1 MCLQGAERARWKMTI
16 HADFFKIVKDACGSA
31 FSAKPPA
38 RPDLVFIDGQVKL
51 MKSDQITAWPVFFTV
66 QFFKTIE
73 AGYAT
78 GAHTVVLGFDDYE
91 HVPASKG
98 MTQAKRAKHKIKY
111 EFAQS
116 SCLPSAM
123 PEDWGGAMANRTFK
137 VKVVCKVLE
146 VVQAWFARKLEQDA
160 AFRDRRLVLDYRGV
174 PVVLGGASP
183 LHAFVDSQDWS
194 TRTACVGR
202 GECDIKAFTWA
213 SASECLC
220 IFSTDG
226 DYLPL
231 ALLQTVSERAR
242 CKVVLHRMVTQ
253 TETPASRKRKS
264 AADDGAAHGE
274 RPSSRKRTYEFVCV
288 STIASWL
295 QTVFPSKSVHPVTQF
310 CALVAL
316 CGCDFTRNL
325 PRLGPRTLWKVRHR
339 LQNADLTNP
348 GQIVCA
354 LSMAYSDLLVQK
366 NVMPAGVTD
375 SRSFLGAISDASAA
389 AAYEEVMDRIQR
401 DQKVSPKIKEQL
413 WPGARAAAH
422 ALNTVWTLHY
432 WTLLHDAPDPHARS
446 FGYARDG
453 KGRTFFVG

>member
-1 MCLQGAERARWKMTI
+1 MTI

-31 FSAKPPA
+31 FSAKSPA

-51 MKSDQITAWPVFFTV
+51 MKADQVTAWSVFFAV
-66 QFFKTIE
+66 QFFRTIE

-98 MTQAKRAKHKIKY
+98 MTQAKRAKHKISY

-116 SCLPSAM
+116 TCLPSTM
-123 PEDWGGAMANRTFK
+123 PEDWGAAMANRTFK

-146 VVQAWFARKLEQDA
+146 VTEAWFARKLEQDA

-174 PVVLGGASP
+174 PVVLGRASP
-183 LHAFVDSQDWS
+183 LHAFVESQDWS

-202 GECDIKAFTWA
+202 GECDIKAFTWT

-231 ALLQTVSERAR
+231 ALLQTASEQAR
-242 CKVVLHRMVTQ
+242 CRVVLHRMVTQ
-253 TETPASRKRKS
+253 TESAACRKRKS
-264 AADDGAAHGE
+264 PAACADDGAAPEE
-274 RPSSRKRTYEFVCV
+274 RPAASRKRAYEFVCIP
-288 STIASWL
+288 TIASWL
-295 QTVFPSKSVHPVTQF
+295 RTVFPSKGLDPVTQF

-325 PRLGPRTLWKVRHR
+325 PRLGPRTLWKLRHR

-354 LSMAYSDLLVQK
+354 LSMAYSDLLVKK
-366 NVMPAGVTD
+366 NVMPVDVAN
-375 SRSFLGAISDASAA
+375 SRASLSAMSEEAAA
-389 AAYEEVMDRIQR
+389 AAYEHVMGRIQK
-401 DQKVSPKIKEQL
+401 DQKVSPRIKEQL
-413 WPGARAAAH
+413 WPRARAAAH
-422 ALNTVWTLHY
+422 ALNAVWTMHY
-432 WTLLHDAPDPHARS
+432 WTLLQHAPDPHARS

>member
-1 MCLQGAERARWKMTI
+1 LLGSECVRWEMTI

-51 MKSDQITAWPVFFTV
+51 MKSDQITAWPLFFSV
-66 QFFKTIE
+66 QFFRTIE

-98 MTQAKRAKHKIKY
+98 MTQAKRAKHKISY
-111 EFAQS
+111 EFAQNT
-116 SCLPSAM
+116 CLPTAM
-123 PEDWGGAMANRTFK
+123 PEDWGSAMANRTFK

-146 VVQAWFARKLEQDA
+146 VTKAWFARKLEQDA
-160 AFRDRRLVLDYRGV
+160 SFRDKRLVLDYRGV
-174 PVVLGGASP
+174 PEVLGTASP

-194 TRTACVGR
+194 TRTAAVGR

-231 ALLQTVSERAR
+231 ALLQTVSDRAP

-253 TETPASRKRKS
+253 TESAASRKRKS
-264 AADDGAAHGE
+264 TGGDGAAE
-274 RPSSRKRTYEFVCV
+274 PTASRKRAYEFVCV

-295 QTVFPSKSVHPVTQF
+295 QKVFPSKGVHPVTQF

-325 PRLGPRTLWKVRHR
+325 PRLGPRTLWKLRHR

-354 LSMAYSDLLVQK
+354 LSMAYSDLLLQK
-366 NVMPAGVTD
+366 NAMPAGVTN
-375 SRSFLGAISDASAA
+375 SRSSLDTMSEESAA
-389 AAYEEVMDRIQR
+389 AAYEDVMRRIHK
-401 DQKVSPKIKEQL
+401 DQKLSPKIKEQL
-413 WPGARAAAH
+413 WPGGRAAAH
-422 ALNTVWTLHY
+422 ALNAVWTMHY
-432 WTLLHDAPDPHARS
+432 WTLLHHAPDPHARS
-446 FGYARDG
+446 FGYVRDG
-453 KGRTFFVG
+453 KGRTFFAG